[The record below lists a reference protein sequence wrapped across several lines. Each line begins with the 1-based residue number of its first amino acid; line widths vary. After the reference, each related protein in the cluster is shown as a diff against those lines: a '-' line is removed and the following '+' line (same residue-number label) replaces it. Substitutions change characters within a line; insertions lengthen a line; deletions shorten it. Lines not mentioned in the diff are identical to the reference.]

1 MFSFSGETTHL
12 DFGLYA
18 NPPVTSVSWFRND
31 QLLPFEPKETDTW
44 QGVFAAGS
52 VGELLSLHKINRENM
67 GNYTVVVSNSQHE
80 SRNTFFLNVTC
91 ELLVSLKIEDSSYCY
106 KRPYA

>member
-1 MFSFSGETTHL
+1 MLINYLKMVFSFSGETTHL

-91 ELLVSLKIEDSSYCY
+91 ELLV
-106 KRPYA
+106 